1 MFYFKF
7 PNLGPEKTLL
17 IFAILTVAQ
26 SFGFLFM
33 IFNWDSPAIAPTL
46 VRFPSL
52 YYIFRMLVSSMM
64 VLYVPAVLLPV
75 GCALGAY
82 KAYPILPL
90 PFTLLSIMDLL
101 TSFGYTIAYLP
112 FLLLRVLGNDF
123 DDPVTLNSIIVSVVI
138 FALKILFQV
147 CVYSTV
153 HKAVEE
159 MADMD
164 DGSPFSLDSIH
175 TGINILTCC
184 AEKMYDLDLLAI
196 GLETTK
202 RADDDEENA
211 TEGNSRLY
219 DNSFLWPTAD
229 WFHAVFAVS
238 SIELVAALNDVCSDG
253 GWVQISVRNRSLCT

>member
-1 MFYFKF
+1 MFFFKF

-17 IFAILTVAQ
+17 IFSTFSLAHSLIV
-26 SFGFLFM
+26 LFM
-33 IFNWDSPAIAPTL
+33 IFHWDYPAIAPTL

-52 YYIFRMLVSSMM
+52 YYIFRMFVTSMM
-64 VLYVPAVLLPV
+64 VLYVPTILIPV
-75 GCALGAY
+75 GGALGVY
-82 KAYPILPL
+82 KPHPAMSM
-90 PFTLLSIMDLL
+90 PFTVLNIIDLL
-101 TSFGYTIAYLP
+101 ISFGYTIAYLP

-219 DNSFLWPTAD
+219 DNSFLWPTVD